1 MTELATRGL
10 DGAAED
16 DAMVDVEDLGRFGS
30 DYHEKSEASMMEA
43 PSPNSGLW
51 CMHVNR
57 LI

>member
-1 MTELATRGL
+1 VIELATRGL

-30 DYHEKSEASMMEA
+30 DYHVKLEASMVEA

-51 CMHVNR
+51 CMRVNR